1 MSMDVI
7 PDEILRMNG
16 IIKRFPGV
24 LALSDVSFD
33 LKRSEVH
40 VLIGEN
46 GAGKSTLMK
55 ILAGLYRKDGGTIK
69 LHGKELDCSS
79 PREAIKNGVAMIHQE
94 LTPIPD
100 LSVAENIFI
109 GREPL
114 HFGLIDKK
122 KMIVQTR
129 DLLSGLDSDID
140 PKLPMRKLS
149 VAEMQMVEISKA
161 LSYNPQVII
170 MDEPTSALTEDEVD
184 KLFSTIGKLKE
195 RGTGIV
201 YISHKLDEIFR
212 IGDRITV
219 LRDGVKVATQNI
231 QDMSRD
237 ELISLMVGREIKD
250 VFPKRAVPIGDV
262 VLSVEDLGIKNVFKD
277 ISFSVHAGEIFGIA
291 GLMGAGRTEV
301 VETIA
306 GLRKADTGTI
316 RVNNKTISISS
327 PRDSIRNGIS
337 LVSEDRKRIGLNLK
351 GSVKENMTILKLKNI
366 SRFGII
372 QKRKEFKLVDD
383 QISML
388 NIKTPDR
395 NRKTMF
401 LSGGNQQKV
410 VIAKWLLNE
419 PKILILDEPTR
430 GIDVGAKSEI
440 HKLIVDFAEKGM
452 AVIMVS
458 SELPEV
464 MGMADR
470 VLVMHEGEALGCL
483 GREVLSQ
490 ESIMH
495 LATGHIKG
503 CVE

>member
-1 MSMDVI
+1 MGIDNLADEMLKMD
-7 PDEILRMNG
+7 G

-33 LKRSEVH
+33 LKKGEVH

-55 ILAGLYRKDGGTIK
+55 ILAGLYRKDGGIIK
-69 LHGKELDCSS
+69 LHGKELDFSS
-79 PREAIKNGVAMIHQE
+79 PRDAIRNGVAMIHQE

-100 LSVAENIFI
+100 LCVAENIFI

-122 KMIVQTR
+122 KMIDQTR

-170 MDEPTSALTEDEVD
+170 MDEPTSALTEEEVD
-184 KLFSTIGKLKE
+184 KLFSTIGKLKG

-231 QDMSRD
+231 NDMSRD

-250 VFPKRAVPIGDV
+250 VFPKRSVPIGDV
-262 VLSVEDLGIKNVFKD
+262 VLSVEDLGIKNIFKD

-306 GLRKADTGTI
+306 GLRKPDTGMI
-316 RVNNKTISISS
+316 RVNDKVIHISS

-351 GSVKENMTILKLKNI
+351 GSVKENMTILKLRNI

-372 QKRKEFKLVDD
+372 QNRKEFKIVDD
-383 QISML
+383 QISIL

-483 GREVLSQ
+483 GREALSQ